1 MLNDVQD
8 VADAAAG
15 SDCES
20 VHTEVLLQNLQYN
33 LRH

>member
-1 MLNDVQD
+1 MSDDVQD

-20 VHTEVLLQNLQYN
+20 VRAEVLLQNLQ
-33 LRH
+33 